1 MKRIGSLASLAV
13 AAALLGFAASAA
25 AQDGEDGC
33 VYNRQIYP
41 EGTDMCQN
49 GDLVRCEDGAWS
61 DEGDCPEQ
69 PMPPPD
75 TGGGDVDGGSDE

>member
-1 MKRIGSLASLAV
+1 MRGIGSLAPVAV

-33 VYNRQIYP
+33 VYNREIYP
-41 EGTDMCQN
+41 EGTTMCQSGN
-49 GDLVRCEDGAWS
+49 LVRCEDGAWS
-61 DEGDCPEQ
+61 DEGDCPDQ

-75 TGGGDVDGGSDE
+75 TGGGDVDDDSDQ